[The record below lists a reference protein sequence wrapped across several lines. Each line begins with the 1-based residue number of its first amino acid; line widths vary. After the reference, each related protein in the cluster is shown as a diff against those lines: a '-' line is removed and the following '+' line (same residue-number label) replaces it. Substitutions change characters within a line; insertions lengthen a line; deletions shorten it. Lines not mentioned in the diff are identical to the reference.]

1 MLIHEMR
8 LQQVSSSIP
17 LKYLRLMVMDMFSTV
32 NQTKSHMTRAN
43 EDTACNPQSN
53 RVAADGQCCCI
64 GWGEI
69 LFKQHCRRVYSP
81 RATTSFFN
89 RGKVVVVEQFLR
101 QRSPPCKKNYS
112 FSYSFQDDYYSFFH
126 FLIILLIQEHQEIA
140 WWPFFY
146 LIALFF
152 FKGRASVLQSLP
164 SEYLKKDI
172 VQ

>member
-17 LKYLRLMVMDMFSTV
+17 LKYLRLIDMDMFSTV

-81 RATTSFFN
+81 RATTNFFN

-112 FSYSFQDDYYSFFH
+112 FSCSFQDDYYSFFISWEYLLFKNIKKSLGGH
-126 FLIILLIQEHQEIA
+126 FFIWLLS
-140 WWPFFY
+140 
-146 LIALFF
+146 FF

>member
-17 LKYLRLMVMDMFSTV
+17 LKYLRLIDMDMFSTV

-81 RATTSFFN
+81 RATTNFFN

-112 FSYSFQDDYYSFFH
+112 FSCSFQDDYYSFF
-126 FLIILLIQEHQEIA
+126 IS
-140 WWPFFY
+140 W
-146 LIALFF
+146 
-152 FKGRASVLQSLP
+152 
-164 SEYLKKDI
+164 EYLLFKNIKKSLGGHFFI
-172 VQ
+172 WLLSFFSKEGLQYYNHFPVST